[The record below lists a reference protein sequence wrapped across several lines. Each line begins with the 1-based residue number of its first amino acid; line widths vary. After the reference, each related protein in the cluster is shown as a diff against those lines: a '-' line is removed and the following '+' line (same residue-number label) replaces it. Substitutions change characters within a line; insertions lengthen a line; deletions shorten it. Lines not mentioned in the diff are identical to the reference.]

1 MSHSYSN
8 SLPVNMSD
16 HVSQSSRL
24 WNIFGQKMPRNEI
37 VYFTQIILIYV
48 IIGISLYQLTNNQSN
63 TELWI
68 SLLSANIGYIL
79 PSPKI
84 KKNVI

>member
-1 MSHSYSN
+1 MSDQDSN
-8 SLPVNMSD
+8 S
-16 HVSQSSRL
+16 SRI
-24 WNIFGQKMPRNEI
+24 WNVFGKKLSRNLI
-37 VYFTQIILIYV
+37 VYCTQIIMIY
-48 IIGISLYQLTNNQSN
+48 IIISVSLYQLTNTSSN

-84 KKNVI
+84 KKAIV